1 MWEKVNN
8 ITTAI
13 RSRIQFL
20 PQAGIILGTG
30 LGGLVNEIKKPT
42 GILYKDIQG
51 FPLTT
56 VEGHRGRLIF
66 GQLGNKEVMVMQGR
80 IHFYEG
86 ISMQDI
92 ALPICVMKQLGINLL
107 ILSNASGGINPSFQI
122 GDLMLVTDQIN
133 LMNAYPL
140 VDSHD
145 PLFVNPHPDMRD
157 VFDSG
162 IITMAKQVAQ
172 IHHIPMK
179 SGVLAAVTGPVFET
193 KAEYAY
199 IRYLGAD
206 AVGMS
211 IIPETIAARQLG
223 LPCFAVTVISDLG
236 IPGRVTKVSHEEVQL
251 AASQTE
257 PNMTV
262 LITKLLESM

>member
-1 MWEKVNN
+1 MWEAVNN
-8 ITTAI
+8 ITATI
-13 RSRIQFL
+13 RSRIPFSPL
-20 PQAGIILGTG
+20 AGIILGTG
-30 LGGLVNEIKKPT
+30 LGGLVNEIKQPIE
-42 GILYKDIQG
+42 ILYKDIQG

-56 VEGHRGRLIF
+56 VEGHKGRLIF
-66 GQLGNKEVMVMQGR
+66 GLLGNKKVMAMQGR

-133 LMNAYPL
+133 LMNAHPL

-145 PLFVNPHPDMRD
+145 PQFVKSHTDMRE
-157 VFDSG
+157 VFDRE
-162 IITMAKQVAQ
+162 TVTRTKQIAQ
-172 IHHIPMK
+172 IYHIPLK

-199 IRYLGAD
+199 IRFLGAD

-211 IIPETIAARQLG
+211 IIPEAIAARQLG
-223 LPCFAVTVISDLG
+223 LSCFAVTVISDLG
-236 IPGRVTKVSHEEVQL
+236 IPGRITKVSHEEVQQS
-251 AASQTE
+251 ASQTE
-257 PNMTV
+257 PNMTL
-262 LITKLLESM
+262 LITKLLETM